1 MSLLNHH
8 AQRQSQDMAPRGA
21 QPPTQVFNAGA
32 EKSNSVQQVLRGT
45 QHSQARASVR
55 LTRLGELAQSL
66 HLPPAHWTQGS
77 QTSCHLQASTAQP
90 LREHRPG
97 RAHENAH
104 RYSIKPFR
112 NFYLHPLEFSKTPAA
127 DPKLRRGDR
136 TRSSPTLAQHFPAMS
151 ETIRGF
157 PAPDFLDIHNKSL
170 GGREPKSRT
179 RFSISFC
186 QCAARLA
193 ISARCLARLILGVQD
208 DGVFSPNTRVFQQD
222 DGRTTNLEISCPS
235 STKSGCS
242 AHPAVGP
249 PAAPIAPPSPRT
261 SWESGRDDG
270 CGLAVADLMRLV
282 PHQFHIPVEIMA
294 VPPTCLVDE
303 GVVRCALSW
312 PPRHPVPSPP
322 AGWRAVARHGL
333 LTYSVGLGA
342 EGRIAGVL
350 S

>member
-157 PAPDFLDIHNKSL
+157 PAPDFLDSKLSTYTTSL
-170 GGREPKSRT
+170 WADENQKVERG
-179 RFSISFC
+179 C
-186 QCAARLA
+186 Q
-193 ISARCLARLILGVQD
+193 
-208 DGVFSPNTRVFQQD
+208 F
-222 DGRTTNLEISCPS
+222 PS
-235 STKSGCS
+235 VN
-242 AHPAVGP
+242 AQRDWRYQ
-249 PAAPIAPPSPRT
+249 PAA
-261 SWESGRDDG
+261 WRD
-270 CGLAVADLMRLV
+270 
-282 PHQFHIPVEIMA
+282 
-294 VPPTCLVDE
+294 
-303 GVVRCALSW
+303 
-312 PPRHPVPSPP
+312 
-322 AGWRAVARHGL
+322 
-333 LTYSVGLGA
+333 
-342 EGRIAGVL
+342 
-350 S
+350 

>member
-32 EKSNSVQQVLRGT
+32 EKSNSIQQVLRGT
-45 QHSQARASVR
+45 QHSRARASVR

-66 HLPPAHWTQGS
+66 HLPPAHWTQGN

-157 PAPDFLDIHNKSL
+157 PAPDFLDSKLSTYTTSL
-170 GGREPKSRT
+170 WADENQKVERGSQ
-179 RFSISFC
+179 F
-186 QCAARLA
+186 
-193 ISARCLARLILGVQD
+193 
-208 DGVFSPNTRVFQQD
+208 
-222 DGRTTNLEISCPS
+222 PS
-235 STKSGCS
+235 VN
-242 AHPAVGP
+242 AQ
-249 PAAPIAPPSPRT
+249 
-261 SWESGRDDG
+261 RDW
-270 CGLAVADLMRLV
+270 RY
-282 PHQFHIPVEIMA
+282 Q
-294 VPPTCLVDE
+294 PT
-303 GVVRCALSW
+303 A
-312 PPRHPVPSPP
+312 
-322 AGWRAVARHGL
+322 WRD
-333 LTYSVGLGA
+333 
-342 EGRIAGVL
+342 
-350 S
+350 